1 MTGPHDARRGWHRLE
16 DVLITL
22 KPGETVT
29 VDSLAVETGL
39 LPETVETVL
48 NQLTKVELFEPK
60 DGRVF
65 VRRRL
70 FQAVPPGNAPAAPLA
85 RLTPA

>member
-1 MTGPHDARRGWHRLE
+1 MTGPHDTRRGWHRLE
-16 DVLITL
+16 DTLTML

-48 NQLTKVELFEPK
+48 NALTKVELFEPK
-60 DGRVF
+60 DGKVF

-70 FQAVPPGNAPAAPLA
+70 FQAVAPGNPPSAPLA
-85 RLTPA
+85 RLNPA